1 MQNIRSSFE
10 KKSFYAAEQERE
22 DVQIK
27 RMDYIDAMEEVD
39 PKNIIVIDES
49 GANLGM
55 TNEYSRAYGG
65 ERAKAPKP
73 HFPGKK
79 YSIIGA
85 ISTSGIEAMTYIEGA
100 VNGDIFFGFIENILI
115 PNLKPGQYVV
125 LDNVSFHRQPEIAA
139 LIKNAGASVVF
150 LPPYSPDLSPI
161 EKMWSKIKEGLK
173 RFKARTAEEF
183 YKALSTMVHS
193 VSSDDCEGW
202 YEECGYNFS

>member
-1 MQNIRSSFE
+1 MAS
-10 KKSFYAAEQERE
+10 
-22 DVQIK
+22 
-27 RMDYIDAMEEVD
+27 MEEID
-39 PKNIIVIDES
+39 PNKIIVIDES

-55 TNEYSRAYGG
+55 ANDYARAPGG

-73 HFPGKK
+73 HNAGKK
-79 YSIIGA
+79 YSMVGA

-100 VNGDIFFGFIENILI
+100 VNGDIFLNFIEKILV
-115 PNLKPGQYVV
+115 PKLKFGQYVV
-125 LDNVSFHRQPEIAA
+125 LDNVSFHKQPEIAV
-139 LIKNAGASVVF
+139 LIKKAGASIVF

-183 YKALSTMVHS
+183 YKALSIMVHS

-202 YEECGYNFS
+202 YEECGYNVTKGL